1 VPTNHKSVQGS
12 WAPYDGRLNVDPER
26 IERMWGMTPAER
38 LLAARRGDF
47 TLGELLKWASR
58 AAHEVPLVNGEFAF
72 IALLTA
78 DAERPATAASAAGER
93 RR

>member
-1 VPTNHKSVQGS
+1 MPTNHSSDQDS
-12 WAPYDGRLNVDPER
+12 WAPYDGRLTVDPER
-26 IERMWGMTPAER
+26 IERMWGMTPAAR

-58 AAHEVPLVNGEFAF
+58 ASHEVPLVNGEFAF

-78 DAERPATAASAAGER
+78 DAERPATAAARPAER